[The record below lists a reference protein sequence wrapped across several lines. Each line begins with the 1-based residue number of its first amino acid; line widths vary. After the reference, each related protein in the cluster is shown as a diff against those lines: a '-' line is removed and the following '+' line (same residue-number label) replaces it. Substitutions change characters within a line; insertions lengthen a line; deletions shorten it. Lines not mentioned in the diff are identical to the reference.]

1 MREAEQTG
9 SAQQAAQLQRRLD
22 ELQQQAAA
30 LSMPNDFGAQLSQAG
45 AVGLNASTS
54 HDATKYYIS
63 MPVNKLELWF
73 ALEAERFRVGLS
85 MLQCPL
91 QGTISQCFVLC

>member
-1 MREAEQTG
+1 
-9 SAQQAAQLQRRLD
+9 
-22 ELQQQAAA
+22 
-30 LSMPNDFGAQLSQAG
+30 MPNDFGAQLSQAG

-73 ALEAERFRVGLS
+73 ALEAERFRVGLQQ
-85 MLQCPL
+85 MLPPL
-91 QGTISQCFVLC
+91 CLDRHSQRLAVGRHVSNGILLTLSPPAGNCFQRHSSKLPAH

>member
-1 MREAEQTG
+1 
-9 SAQQAAQLQRRLD
+9 
-22 ELQQQAAA
+22 
-30 LSMPNDFGAQLSQAG
+30 MPNDFGAQLSQAG

-73 ALEAERFRVGLS
+73 ALEAERFRVRAQH
-85 MLQCPL
+85 MLPALCLERHSHQFAVSRRVLNGIL
-91 QGTISQCFVLC
+91 QNCQSSCRCLLLKA

>member
-1 MREAEQTG
+1 
-9 SAQQAAQLQRRLD
+9 
-22 ELQQQAAA
+22 
-30 LSMPNDFGAQLSQAG
+30 MPNDFGAQLSQAG

-91 QGTISQCFVLC
+91 QGTISQMLCAVLKLFLLHCLRCVWKGTLSTLWYAGMSSMASC